1 MVVKGKLK
9 SGRVFYRSLHKNYP
23 VIQRGKGVFVWD
35 TTGKRY
41 LDAASGC
48 LVTNIGYGV
57 AAVADALREEA
68 LQAGFSHG
76 SIFTSAP
83 QEEFARLITE
93 QAPAGLDYAYFVS
106 GGTEANET
114 AFSLALQYHQQK
126 GNTRKWKIIGRR
138 LSYHG
143 SSFATLSAAGNRQ
156 RRTMYSPLVMPFPL
170 VPAPHCYRCYYDL
183 SYPSCGV
190 RCAREL
196 EQTILSEGAENIAAF
211 ICEPVIGT
219 SAAASVPPPE
229 YFPMVRDICDR
240 YDVLLIADEVLC
252 GYGRAGRYLALEHWN
267 VTADL
272 VTLGKGLGGGY
283 TPIAV
288 VLIHEKIH
296 RVFLENWGKFI
307 HGYTYQGNPVSCAG
321 GIAVNRYLRENNLF
335 AQVEL
340 KGALLRD
347 KLVDLFNRY
356 DIVGDV
362 RGIGLLMGLELVKDR
377 NTKESFSA
385 SLGVAERAREAA
397 MEEGLVVYTGV
408 GGTADVVPRD
418 YLIIA
423 PPFII
428 NEDEIE
434 LLVQALER
442 TLQKITRELRG

>member
-1 MVVKGKLK
+1 
-9 SGRVFYRSLHKNYP
+9 
-23 VIQRGKGVFVWD
+23 
-35 TTGKRY
+35 
-41 LDAASGC
+41 
-48 LVTNIGYGV
+48 
-57 AAVADALREEA
+57 
-68 LQAGFSHG
+68 
-76 SIFTSAP
+76 
-83 QEEFARLITE
+83 
-93 QAPAGLDYAYFVS
+93 
-106 GGTEANET
+106 
-114 AFSLALQYHQQK
+114 
-126 GNTRKWKIIGRR
+126 
-138 LSYHG
+138 
-143 SSFATLSAAGNRQ
+143 
-156 RRTMYSPLVMPFPL
+156 MYSPLVMPFPL